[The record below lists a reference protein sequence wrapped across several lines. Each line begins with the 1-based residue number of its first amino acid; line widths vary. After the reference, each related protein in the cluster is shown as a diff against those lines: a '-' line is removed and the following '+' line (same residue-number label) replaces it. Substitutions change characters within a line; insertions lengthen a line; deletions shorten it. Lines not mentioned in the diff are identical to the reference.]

1 MSFWA
6 DDYSGN
12 DITNPKRDFRF
23 KIEFENMGT
32 LTTYGTNGLWY
43 AKTSDKPSF
52 SLGEATHAFLNHT
65 FKFPGRVTWNDVTI
79 TMVDPGPKSGEKN
92 SGLAVALAQML
103 KDSGYIV
110 PAGPNSNYQTI
121 SKSKAVSAI
130 GAVRITQLAPDGTE
144 LEAWVLNNAFLT
156 DAKFGTLSY
165 ESENLTEYSLTL
177 KYDWAEYEEV
187 PYQESSS

>member
-1 MSFWA
+1 
-6 DDYSGN
+6 
-12 DITNPKRDFRF
+12 
-23 KIEFENMGT
+23 
-32 LTTYGTNGLWY
+32 
-43 AKTSDKPSF
+43 
-52 SLGEATHAFLNHT
+52 
-65 FKFPGRVTWNDVTI
+65 
-79 TMVDPGPKSGEKN
+79 
-92 SGLAVALAQML
+92 SGLAIALAQML